1 MRPPAARYCWLVN
14 LLLLREED
22 FADDGTARLAGRRL
36 EHVRRVLAPSV
47 GAELRVGRVHGGIG
61 TARVL
66 ALADAE
72 LVLAPPELT
81 DPPPPRAGVD
91 LLLALPRP
99 KTLRKVLPAVAALGV
114 DRVVLLNAAR
124 VEKSY
129 FDTKVLAPAALDALL
144 ALGLEQAR
152 DTVPPEV
159 LVRER
164 FRPFVEDEGAALL
177 AGAALRLVCH
187 PPAPAPFPTRGD
199 AARVALAIGPEG
211 GWVPFE
217 LALLEALGFRPV
229 TLGPRVLRVE
239 TAVPALIGALR

>member
-1 MRPPAARYCWLVN
+1 MN
-14 LLLLREED
+14 LLLLTDGD
-22 FADDGTARLAGRRL
+22 FAPDGTVRLTGRRL
-36 EHVRRVLAPSV
+36 EHVRRVLAPDV
-47 GAELRVGRVHGGIG
+47 GDALRVGRRGGLAG
-61 TARVL
+61 TARVV
-66 ALADAE
+66 ATSNAE

-99 KTLRKVLPAVAALGV
+99 KTLKKVLPAVASFGV

-129 FDTKVLAPAALDALL
+129 FDTRLLAPDALDALL
-144 ALGLEQAR
+144 VLGLEQAR
-152 DTVPPEV
+152 DTVAPEV
-159 LVRER
+159 LVRAR
-164 FRPFVEDEGAALL
+164 FRPFVEDECAPLL
-177 AGAALRLVCH
+177 AGTPLRLLCH
-187 PPAPAPFPTRGD
+187 PAATEPVPARGD

-217 LALLEALGFRPV
+217 LALLAARGFRPV

-239 TAVPALIGALR
+239 TAVPALIGALG